1 MTGTVYLV
9 GAGPGDP
16 GLLTLRAAELLARS
30 DVLVYDA
37 LVSADIVE
45 RAARAERVYV
55 GKRGGEHTR
64 TQDEINRLL
73 VELAGRHG
81 TVVRLKGGDPFV
93 FGRGGEEAMVLRAA
107 GVPFEV
113 VPGITSGVAGPAYAG
128 IPVTHRGVAASVA
141 LVTGHEDP
149 TKDDTDLDWAHL
161 ARGVGTLV
169 FYMGVGKMA
178 DNFARLVQGG
188 RSPETPAAAVEW
200 GTYPRQRTVS
210 GTLATLPA
218 LVREAGIGAPAV
230 VVVGEVVAL
239 RDELAWF
246 DRRPLSGR
254 RVVVTR
260 ARAQAS
266 GFAAELEA
274 LGAEV
279 IQFPTIRIEAAPDVE
294 ALRRAA
300 AGVAGFDWVVFTSA
314 NGVEK
319 TLARL
324 ERAGDDGSA
333 LAAAR
338 VAAVGPATAEA
349 LAAAGIGVDL
359 VPERFA
365 AEAVVAALALRGIT
379 RRRVLYPRADI
390 ARDALPDGLRAAGAR
405 VDAVDAYRTVPETAV
420 DPAALARLRR
430 GEVDVATFASGSS
443 VRNLIALLGGG
454 VDGLRRATIAC
465 VGASTAAAA
474 REFGLDVAIVAEDST
489 VPGLVA
495 ALVRHRMG
503 HRSGNG
509 AKEGREPVRVLDTD
523 MVGARGGGSA

>member
-16 GLLTLRAAELLARS
+16 GLLTLRAAELLARA

-37 LVSADIVE
+37 LVSPAIVE

-73 VELAGRHG
+73 VELAGRFR

-93 FGRGGEEAMVLRAA
+93 FGRGGEEALVLRQA

-113 VPGITSGVAGPAYAG
+113 VPGISSGVAGPAYAG

-149 TKDDTDLDWAHL
+149 TKDDTHLDWAHL

-178 DNFARLVQGG
+178 DNFRRLIEGG
-188 RSPETPAAAVEW
+188 RSPDTPAAAVEW
-200 GTYPRQRTVS
+200 GTYPRQRTVA

-218 LVREAGIGAPAV
+218 LVREAGIGAPSV

-239 RDELAWF
+239 REQLAWY

-254 RVVVTR
+254 RIVVTR

-279 IQFPTIRIEAAPDVE
+279 IQFPTIRIEAAPDAD
-294 ALRRAA
+294 ALRAA
-300 AGVAGFDWVVFTSA
+300 ASRVGGFDWVVFTST
-314 NGVEK
+314 NGVEHFW
-319 TLARL
+319 
-324 ERAGDDGSA
+324 SA
-333 LAAAR
+333 LMEAGLDSRALAGVR
-338 VAAVGPATAEA
+338 VCALGPATAAELAARGIRADLVPDEYVAEATVEA
-349 LAAAGIGVDL
+349 LAAA
-359 VPERFA
+359 
-365 AEAVVAALALRGIT
+365 AELKGARILL
-379 RRRVLYPRADI
+379 PRAEI
-390 ARDALPDGLRAAGAR
+390 ARAVLPDSLRERGAE
-405 VDAVDAYRTVPETAV
+405 VVEVAAYRTVQDGAGADEV
-420 DPAALARLRR
+420 RRRIAA
-430 GEVDVATFASGSS
+430 GEVDLVTFTASST
-443 VRNLIALLGGG
+443 VRSFADLVGTDTG
-454 VDGLRRATIAC
+454 
-465 VGASTAAAA
+465 GASIASIGPITSGTLRELGMRVDVEAA
-474 REFGLDVAIVAEDST
+474 EYTI
-489 VPGLVA
+489 PGLLA
-495 ALVRHRMG
+495 AI
-503 HRSGNG
+503 
-509 AKEGREPVRVLDTD
+509 
-523 MVGARGGGSA
+523 RGFWSS

>member
-16 GLLTLRAAELLARS
+16 GLLTLRAAELLARA

-37 LVSADIVE
+37 LVSAEILE
-45 RAARAERVYV
+45 RAGDARRVYV

-73 VELAGRHG
+73 VELAGEHR

-93 FGRGGEEAMVLRAA
+93 FGRGGEEALVLREA

-128 IPVTHRGVAASVA
+128 IPVTQRGTAASVA

-149 TKDDTDLDWAHL
+149 LKDDTDLDWAHL

-178 DNFARLVQGG
+178 DNFRRLVEGG
-188 RSPETPAAAVEW
+188 RPPHTPAAAVEW
-200 GTYPRQRTVS
+200 GTYPRQRTIT
-210 GTLATLPA
+210 GTLETLPA
-218 LVREAGIGAPAV
+218 LVREAGIGAPSV

-239 RDELAWF
+239 RERLAWY

-266 GFAAELEA
+266 GLAAELRA

-279 IQFPTIRIEAAPDVE
+279 MEFPTIRIEPSPDAG

-300 AGVAGFDWVVFTSA
+300 AGVGAFDWVVFTSV
-314 NGVEK
+314 NGVEHFWGA
-319 TLARL
+319 LDAEGLDAR
-324 ERAGDDGSA
+324 A
-333 LAAAR
+333 LAGVR
-338 VAAVGPATAEA
+338 VCALGPATAAELLRRGVRADLVPDEYVAEATVEA
-349 LAAAGIGVDL
+349 LAAA
-359 VPERFA
+359 
-365 AEAVVAALALRGIT
+365 AELR
-379 RRRVLYPRADI
+379 
-390 ARDALPDGLRAAGAR
+390 GAR
-405 VDAVDAYRTVPETAV
+405 VLLPRAEVARAVLPDSLRDRGAEVVEVAAYRTVQDGAGVDEVRRRLAEGGVDLLTFTASSTATNF
-420 DPAALARLRR
+420 AALVGTDTGGARVASIGPITSATLR
-430 GEVDVATFASGSS
+430 GLGMEVDVEAAEY
-443 VRNLIALLGGG
+443 
-454 VDGLRRATIAC
+454 TI
-465 VGASTAAAA
+465 
-474 REFGLDVAIVAEDST
+474 
-489 VPGLVA
+489 PGLLA
-495 ALVRHRMG
+495 AIRDFYG
-503 HRSGNG
+503 S
-509 AKEGREPVRVLDTD
+509 EP
-523 MVGARGGGSA
+523 

>member
-16 GLLTLRAAELLARS
+16 GLLTLRAAELLARA

-37 LVSADIVE
+37 LVSPAIVE

-73 VELAGRHG
+73 VELAGRFH

-93 FGRGGEEAMVLRAA
+93 FGRGGEEALVLREA

-128 IPVTHRGVAASVA
+128 IPVTQRGVTSSVA

-178 DNFARLVQGG
+178 DNFRRLMEGG
-188 RSPETPAAAVEW
+188 RSPDTPAAAVES
-200 GTYPRQRTVS
+200 GTYPRQRTVA

-218 LVREAGIGAPAV
+218 LVREAGIGAPSV

-239 RDELAWF
+239 REQLAWY

-254 RVVVTR
+254 RIVVTR

-279 IQFPTIRIEAAPDVE
+279 IQFPTIRIEAAPDAG
-294 ALRRAA
+294 ALRDAA
-300 AGVAGFDWVVFTSA
+300 AGVGGFDWVVFTST
-314 NGVEK
+314 NGVEHFW
-319 TLARL
+319 
-324 ERAGDDGSA
+324 SA
-333 LAAAR
+333 LAGAGLDAR
-338 VAAVGPATAEA
+338 ALAGVRVCALGPATAAELAARGIRADLVPDEYVAEATVEA
-349 LAAAGIGVDL
+349 LAAAADL
-359 VPERFA
+359 HGARI
-365 AEAVVAALALRGIT
+365 LL
-379 RRRVLYPRADI
+379 PRAEV
-390 ARDALPDGLRAAGAR
+390 ARAVLPDSLRERGAE
-405 VDAVDAYRTVPETAV
+405 VVEVAAYRTVQDGAGADEV
-420 DPAALARLRR
+420 RRRIAA
-430 GEVDVATFASGSS
+430 GEVDLVTFTASST
-443 VRNLIALLGGG
+443 VRSFAELVGTDTG
-454 VDGLRRATIAC
+454 
-465 VGASTAAAA
+465 GASVASIGPITSGTL
-474 REFGLDVAIVAEDST
+474 RELGMRVDVEAKEYTI
-489 VPGLVA
+489 PGLLA
-495 ALVRHRMG
+495 AI
-503 HRSGNG
+503 
-509 AKEGREPVRVLDTD
+509 
-523 MVGARGGGSA
+523 RGFWGS